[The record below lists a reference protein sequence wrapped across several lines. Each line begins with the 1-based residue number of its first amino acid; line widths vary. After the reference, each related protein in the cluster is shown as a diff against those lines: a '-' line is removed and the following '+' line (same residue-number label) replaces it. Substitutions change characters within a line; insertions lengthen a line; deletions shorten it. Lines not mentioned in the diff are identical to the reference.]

1 MIKGVIK
8 MSSQRRTIIGAVDY
22 TIAAMQNLKKDL
34 QNIDAINPELNWA
47 IGGIVA
53 TLSSNLLMIC
63 DQVFQESVADGKPD
77 AKQDLTEI
85 KTRFGDFIE
94 RMVNH
99 E

>member
-1 MIKGVIK
+1 
-8 MSSQRRTIIGAVDY
+8 MSNQRRTIIGACDY
-22 TIAAMQNLKKDL
+22 TIAAIQNLKRDL
-34 QNIDAINPELNWA
+34 QNIDATNPELNWA

-63 DQVFQESVADGKPD
+63 DQVFQESGADGKPD

-85 KTRFGDFIE
+85 KERFAQFVD

>member
-1 MIKGVIK
+1 
-8 MSSQRRTIIGAVDY
+8 MSNQKRTIIGACEY
-22 TIAAMQNLKKDL
+22 SIATMQNLKKDL
-34 QNIDAINPELNWA
+34 QDIGAANSELNWA

-53 TLSSNLLMIC
+53 TLSSNLLQIC
-63 DQVFQESVADGKPD
+63 NQVFQESVADGNPN

-85 KTRFGDFIE
+85 NTRFSDFII

>member
-1 MIKGVIK
+1 
-8 MSSQRRTIIGAVDY
+8 MSQQKRTIIGACEY
-22 TIAAMQNLKKDL
+22 SIASMQNLKKDL
-34 QNIDAINPELNWA
+34 QDVGANNADLNWA

-53 TLSSNLLMIC
+53 TLVSNLIQIC
-63 DQVFQESVADGKPD
+63 DQVFQESVADGNPN

-85 KTRFGDFIE
+85 KSRLSDFID

>member
-1 MIKGVIK
+1 
-8 MSSQRRTIIGAVDY
+8 MSQQKRTIIGACEY
-22 TIAAMQNLKKDL
+22 SIAAMQNLKRDL
-34 QNIDAINPELNWA
+34 QDVGANNADLNWA

-53 TLSSNLLMIC
+53 TLTSNLLQIC

-85 KTRFGDFIE
+85 NTRFTAFID

>member
-1 MIKGVIK
+1 
-8 MSSQRRTIIGAVDY
+8 MSSQKRTIIGACEY
-22 TIAAMQNLKKDL
+22 SIASMQNLKKDL
-34 QNIDAINPELNWA
+34 QEIGAINPELNWA

-53 TLSSNLLMIC
+53 TLVSNLIQIC
-63 DQVFQESVADGKPD
+63 DQVFQEAAADGKPD

-85 KTRFGDFIE
+85 NTRFSDFIA

>member
-1 MIKGVIK
+1 MTN
-8 MSSQRRTIIGAVDY
+8 QRRTIMGACEY
-22 TIAAMQNLKKDL
+22 SIAAMQNLKRDL
-34 QNIDAINPELNWA
+34 QELGAINPELNWA

-53 TLSSNLLMIC
+53 TLVSNLIQTC
-63 DQVFQESVADGKPD
+63 DQVFQEATADGDPN

-85 KTRFGDFIE
+85 KDRFTAFID

>member
-1 MIKGVIK
+1 
-8 MSSQRRTIIGAVDY
+8 MSSQKRTIIGACDY
-22 TIAAMQNLKKDL
+22 SIATMQNLKKDL
-34 QNIDAINPELNWA
+34 QDISAVNPEINWA

-53 TLSSNLLMIC
+53 TLVSNLIQIC
-63 DQVFQESVADGKPD
+63 DQVFQIAAASGKPN

-85 KTRFGDFIE
+85 KEQFNQFID

>member
-1 MIKGVIK
+1 
-8 MSSQRRTIIGAVDY
+8 MSNQKRTIIGAIEY
-22 TIAAMQNLKKDL
+22 TIATMQNLKKDL
-34 QNIDAINPELNWA
+34 QDIGAANHELNWA

-53 TLSSNLLMIC
+53 TLSSNLLQIC
-63 DQVFQESVADGKPD
+63 NQVFQESCAMGEPN

-85 KTRFGDFIE
+85 KTQFSEFID

>member
-1 MIKGVIK
+1 MT
-8 MSSQRRTIIGAVDY
+8 SQKRTIIGACEY
-22 TIAAMQNLKKDL
+22 SIATLQNLKKDL
-34 QNIDAINPELNWA
+34 QDISANNPELNWA

-53 TLSSNLLMIC
+53 TLSSNLLQIC
-63 DQVFQESVADGKPD
+63 DQVFQESVADGNPN

-85 KTRFGDFIE
+85 KTRFADFID

>member
-1 MIKGVIK
+1 MTNQK
-8 MSSQRRTIIGAVDY
+8 RTIIGACEY
-22 TIAAMQNLKKDL
+22 SIATMQNLKRDL
-34 QNIDAINPELNWA
+34 LDVGAMNSEVNWA

-53 TLSSNLLMIC
+53 TLVSNLIQVC
-63 DQVFQESVADGKPD
+63 DQVFQESVADGKPN

-85 KTRFGDFIE
+85 KQRFGDFID

>member
-1 MIKGVIK
+1 
-8 MSSQRRTIIGAVDY
+8 MSSQKRTIIGACEY
-22 TIAAMQNLKKDL
+22 SIATLQNLKKDL
-34 QNIDAINPELNWA
+34 QDVGANNPELNWA

-53 TLSSNLLMIC
+53 TLSSNLLQIC
-63 DQVFQESVADGKPD
+63 DQVFQESVAEGKPD

-85 KTRFGDFIE
+85 KERFSDFID

>member
-1 MIKGVIK
+1 
-8 MSSQRRTIIGAVDY
+8 MSSQKRTIIGACEY
-22 TIAAMQNLKKDL
+22 SIATLQNLKKDL
-34 QNIDAINPELNWA
+34 QDVGTNNPELNWA

-53 TLSSNLLMIC
+53 TLSSNLLQIC

-85 KTRFGDFIE
+85 KERFSDFID